1 MEDLICQSKK
11 KEEERIGFLMFVT
24 KTWGLKM
31 NGISLTDTENNHWL
45 LTKGVT
51 DGEDSLKLESR
62 HA

>member
-1 MEDLICQSKK
+1 
-11 KEEERIGFLMFVT
+11 MFVT
-24 KTWGLKM
+24 ITWGLKM